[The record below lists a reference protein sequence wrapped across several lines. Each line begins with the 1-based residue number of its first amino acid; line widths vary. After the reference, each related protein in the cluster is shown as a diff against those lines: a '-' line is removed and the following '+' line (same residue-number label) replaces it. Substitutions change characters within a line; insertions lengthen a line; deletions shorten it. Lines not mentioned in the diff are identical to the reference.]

1 MTRRQTF
8 SAWLRQ
14 LDDDKLKKAESFDM
28 EVHRVAANKANERL
42 SQLHQYE
49 DGTVDQPILNADTL
63 IEEEEI

>member
-1 MTRRQTF
+1 
-8 SAWLRQ
+8 
-14 LDDDKLKKAESFDM
+14 M